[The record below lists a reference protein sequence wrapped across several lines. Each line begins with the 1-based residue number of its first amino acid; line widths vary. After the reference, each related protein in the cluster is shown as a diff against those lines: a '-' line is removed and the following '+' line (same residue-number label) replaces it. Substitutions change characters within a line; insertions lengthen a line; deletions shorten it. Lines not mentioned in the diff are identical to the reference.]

1 MTITGDSASM
11 LQREKTLSHFCN
23 TAANPMKCNVL
34 LWNAQLFLYA
44 QYWHSLDASL
54 MQFPPFTSMKVC
66 LPGKGC
72 MLSSISKQICC
83 GQSRRCR
90 SQSSQFVRRCSWQL
104 HSQHAYWH
112 YTHITRAVILC
123 LSQFKYPFSS
133 SRIKVFLNIYGLFC
147 KSVPCVS
154 DPRIKALLGP
164 VSAGVVIV

>member
-1 MTITGDSASM
+1 MT
-11 LQREKTLSHFCN
+11 KSH
-23 TAANPMKCNVL
+23 PI
-34 LWNAQLFLYA
+34 LYA

-54 MQFPPFTSMKVC
+54 MQFLPFTSMKIC
-66 LPGKGC
+66 LPGKGS
-72 MLSSISKQICC
+72 MLSSISKQMFCR
-83 GQSRRCR
+83 QNRRCR
-90 SQSSQFVRRCSWQL
+90 CLGAWPQSSQFVRRCSWQL
-104 HSQHAYWH
+104 HSQHAYWQ